1 MPDIK
6 DALTRSGL
14 YAALGLLAD
23 ELDVEL
29 YETVGSTND
38 LIKLAARSGAPEC
51 KVIIADE
58 QTAGR
63 GRLGRSFN
71 SPAGTGLYMSIL
83 LKPRLSPKLS
93 VLITAAA
100 AAAVTVAIEEV
111 CGIRVSVKW
120 VNDIFYGN
128 KKLCGI
134 LTEGTV
140 SPCGDRLSY
149 AVLGIGLNIYEPP
162 CGFPPKIAEI
172 ACALYTE
179 QICGLKNRLAAAILK
194 HFFSFYRSL
203 PDKGFLEIYRS
214 HSAVIGKRVRVISG
228 TEEYPATAVAIDDDC
243 ALTVKTDDG
252 TLHRLNFG
260 EISLRL

>member
-1 MPDIK
+1 MPVTNDT
-6 DALTRSGL
+6 LTLNGL
-14 YAALGLLAD
+14 NAALGTLAD
-23 ELDVEL
+23 ELDIEF
-29 YETVGSTND
+29 YEAVGSTND
-38 LIKLAARSGAPEC
+38 LIKLAARSGAPEG
-51 KVIIADE
+51 KVIIANE

-83 LKPRLSPKLS
+83 LKPHLSPKQS

-111 CGIRVSVKW
+111 CGTRVSVKW

-134 LTEGTV
+134 LTEGSV
-140 SPCGDRLSY
+140 SPSGDRLSY

-162 CGFPPKIAEI
+162 CGFPPEIAEI
-172 ACALYTE
+172 ACALYTT
-179 QICGLKNRLAAAILK
+179 QICGLKNRLAAVILK
-194 HFFSFYRSL
+194 HFFRFYRSL
-203 PDKGFLEIYRS
+203 PNKSFLEIYRS
-214 HSAVIGKRVRVISG
+214 HSAVIGKKVRVISG
-228 TEEYPATAVAIDDDC
+228 TVEYSATAVSIDDDC

-252 TLHRLNFG
+252 TLHRLSFG